1 MKLIKDLTEEEFED
15 LMFLNTDVNNEIT
28 GLGCNIFVMPKSY
41 LDNKTPHI
49 YVFDKNIRYITQN
62 NKYSIIKLSANP
74 YIIYDELELNYND
87 IFKFIK
93 KHRKLFMKYWNWK
106 IGASDIYDELIIKD

>member
-15 LMFLNTDVNNEIT
+15 LMFLNTDINNEIT

-49 YVFDKNIRYITQN
+49 CI
-62 NKYSIIKLSANP
+62 
-74 YIIYDELELNYND
+74 
-87 IFKFIK
+87 
-93 KHRKLFMKYWNWK
+93 
-106 IGASDIYDELIIKD
+106 